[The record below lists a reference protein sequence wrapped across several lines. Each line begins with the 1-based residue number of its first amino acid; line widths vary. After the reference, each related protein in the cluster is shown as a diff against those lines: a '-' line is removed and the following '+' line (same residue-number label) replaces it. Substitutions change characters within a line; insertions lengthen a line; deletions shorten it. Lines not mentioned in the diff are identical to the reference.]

1 MNPSIPRFA
10 LWAAFCVALTLA
22 GPARAEGPELLHSPR
37 REIQAGHPL
46 VVDGTLLGTSVDRLT
61 LHYRSP
67 GGSWRDVQME
77 LQYGDLYRATV
88 PGAQVTPPEV
98 EYFIDGSGFSGQHYT
113 LFRTAQKPAKVEV
126 IGLAPPPA
134 ALPPVVATRP
144 PVVATKSTPVPQ
156 HPVPPPSNPPATTP
170 RTQRPD
176 APLSHEPPP
185 AAGTHASLSP
195 AMPGPAHHAEPP
207 RAEGP
212 VFHRRSAFE
221 EDLEVYSA
229 APPDA
234 LPAEVTAGQGPRT
247 NTLVFER
254 DQIRAL
260 GARSVFDILDV
271 VPGLTTS
278 RDVQG
283 NWQVAVRGL
292 RAAPEVLF
300 LLNGHRLNNFFDGKA
315 LANLPVDNLER
326 IEVTLGPGVAANGA
340 NAFEGVVNLVTNR
353 EDGVRATVA
362 GGSFKTLDGHLTAAT
377 HAGQLQLFIDADVLR
392 QDGYSLPVK
401 QDALDQETLAQGP
414 RVPGDPA
421 GTTNDR
427 RAFANVGA
435 GLNYGDAKANAGL
448 SLRFIREDR
457 GALIGLFDT
466 VGPSSNLGWN
476 VLMADGTFER
486 WFSERL
492 TFSARVYADLQST
505 DRNFQLSP
513 PGFDAGAP
521 DDATRLFPNGLFEH
535 FIAKTRTMGLDG
547 RARIQLGEGNQLSL
561 GVQAESAS
569 LTDFSQE
576 LNFDAGD
583 HPAPFH
589 KPDGFLYPEEAVPG
603 ATSRLTLGTFA
614 QDVWTLGRA
623 VQLDVGFRLDA
634 VQLPSE
640 SDPTQSS
647 LVATFNPRAGISYA
661 PTKGLLLH
669 FNYARAFRAPT
680 VEEYALQTPD
690 TFFTHG
696 QYEGNASLVPAT
708 VDSLELG
715 GDLTQVVEGA
725 RIHISGNVFFQN
737 FTHEIAAVDTSG
749 NIVPLHNREGVRV
762 WGAEGSARVELS
774 RRASAWANASFFRAV
789 DVETPALF
797 QMLTDTPQA
806 RFNAGLTLPL
816 GPYFD
821 FDVYAQIGA
830 ERRNLSRTVLE
841 LVRRYSIP
849 AYSMV
854 TAQVRTEKIAD
865 HFELSLVGHNVF
877 DVQRFDDVPRPDRI
891 PGLLPREGISASLI
905 LTASY

>member
-1 MNPSIPRFA
+1 LNLSIPRFA
-10 LWAAFCVALTLA
+10 LWAAFCVALTLGA
-22 GPARAEGPELLHSPR
+22 PARAEGPELLHSPR

-67 GGSWRDVQME
+67 GESWRDVQME

-88 PGAQVTPPEV
+88 PGAQVTPPEI
-98 EYFIDGSGFSGQHYT
+98 EYFIDGSGFSGQHYN
-113 LFRTAQKPAKVEV
+113 LFRTAAKPAKVEV
-126 IGLAPPPA
+126 IGEAPTP
-134 ALPPVVATRP
+134 ATRP
-144 PVVATKSTPVPQ
+144 PVVAARPPVVATNPTPGPQ
-156 HPVPPPSNPPATTP
+156 RPVPPPSIPPRTPRPPA
-170 RTQRPD
+170 PD
-176 APLSHEPPP
+176 APL
-185 AAGTHASLSP
+185 AHAPSPSPEQHPWLSP
-195 AMPGPAHHAEPP
+195 AVPGPTTHPEPR

-212 VFHRRSAFE
+212 VFHHRSAFE
-221 EDLEVYSA
+221 EDLAVYSA

-234 LPAEVTAGQGPRT
+234 LPSEVTQGQGPRT

-254 DQIRAL
+254 EQIRAL
-260 GARSVFDILDV
+260 GARSVFDVLDV

-300 LLNGHRLNNFFDGKA
+300 LLNGHRLNNFWDGKA
-315 LANLPVDNLER
+315 LANLPVDNLDR

-340 NAFEGVVNLVTNR
+340 DAFEGVVNLVTNR

-377 HAGQLQLFIDADVLR
+377 HSGQLQFFVDADVLR
-392 QDGYSLPVK
+392 QDGYSLSVQ
-401 QDALDQETLAQGP
+401 QDALDQETVAQGL
-414 RVPGDPA
+414 REPGDPA

-435 GLNYGDAKANAGL
+435 GLSYGDARANAGL
-448 SLRFIREDR
+448 SLRFLREDR

-476 VLMADGTFER
+476 VLMADATFER

-492 TFSARVYADLQST
+492 TFSARAYADLQNT

-513 PGFDAGAP
+513 TGFNAGAP
-521 DDATRLFPNGLFEH
+521 DDDTRSFPNGLFEH

-547 RARIQLGEGNQLSL
+547 RARIQLGEGNHLSV

-583 HPAPFH
+583 HPVPFH
-589 KPDGFLYPEEAVPG
+589 KPDGFLYPEEAVPA

-623 VQLDVGFRLDA
+623 VQLDFAFRLDA
-634 VQLPSE
+634 VQLPTAQ
-640 SDPTQSS
+640 DPTQSS
-647 LVATFNPRAGISYA
+647 LVASFNPRAGISYA

-669 FNYARAFRAPT
+669 LNYARAFRAPT

-696 QYEGNASLVPAT
+696 QYEGNAALVPAT

-715 GDLTQVVEGA
+715 GELTQAVEGA
-725 RIHISGNVFFQN
+725 RVHIRGSVFFQN

-789 DVETPALF
+789 DTETPDDF
-797 QMLTDTPQA
+797 QLLTDTPQA

-816 GPYFD
+816 GPYLN
-821 FDVYAQIGA
+821 FDVYAQIGS

-841 LVRRYSIP
+841 QIRRYSIP
-849 AYSMV
+849 AYSLV
-854 TAQVRTEKIAD
+854 TAQLRTERIAD
-865 HFELSLVGHNVF
+865 HFELALVGHNVF
-877 DVQRFDDVPRPDRI
+877 DVQRFDDVPRPDRV
-891 PGLLPREGISASLI
+891 PGLLPREGLWASLI